1 MARAHTQHAHTQ
13 HAHTHTHVAHTC
25 LEVVSFDAMSE
36 KKSPELINHIG
47 VCMYMTLCQGATM
60 DAGEFVKEEGGYDG
74 LLSIVT
80 SSWSE

>member
-1 MARAHTQHAHTQ
+1 
-13 HAHTHTHVAHTC
+13 
-25 LEVVSFDAMSE
+25 MSE